1 MSFKLWLLLKAKQT
15 LSFIESLARRGVV
28 DYLEKLLPVALDIVT
43 EIAKSYSTTD
53 GEQKRAL
60 AVKRL
65 SSYATSIGIEVGT
78 SLLNL
83 AIEMAVQRMKANEGK
98 TN

>member
-1 MSFKLWLLLKAKQT
+1 MSSRIWLLLKAKQI
-15 LSFIESLARRGVV
+15 LSFIESLAKRGVV
-28 DYLEKLLPVALDIVT
+28 NYLEKLLPVALDIVT

-65 SSYATSIGIEVGT
+65 SSYATSVGIDVGV

-83 AIEMAVQRMKANEGK
+83 AIEMAVQRMKTNDSK